1 MFSLVLSGV
10 SGQEDYEESGSG
22 SGSGSGDD
30 YGSGGSGSGILFNV
44 LPSITNQI
52 FALKIKQK
60 QFS

>member
-44 LPSITNQI
+44 LASITNQI
-52 FALKIKQK
+52 DKVTLSQ
-60 QFS
+60 